1 MKRKGAVAP
10 YKAFKT
16 ETTQYGKDD
25 VSEGNNVRVFC
36 VKFTNYWIISDG
48 DKISPIWNNGDLYD
62 TNEFGVL
69 KSSTTTATFVDS
81 TSGTGTRFGSE
92 NKESLLQY
100 HLTNHLKHILE
111 DGFLPTRTIELGQAV
126 LVLFEKEDGEK
137 EWHTLNI
144 STGPYAQGGPYAQ
157 DRHKRSAQY
166 LLSSNSLDGYIG
178 KRYATILF
186 EGTREDMKN
195 SAEFVRLQAVMTAFE
210 GKAASEK
217 GFDDL
222 VFVKRIRFD
231 RYVQG
236 DQNSVQLQAYV
247 KSTKK
252 TWTLGQGLS
261 TSGGDV
267 NLVEVTASVLNAD
280 TYKYIDA
287 TNTGGLTLWGA
298 FNRAHNWLFAN
309 NQFEAVPLKEMCLQE
324 WGIVVVTDV

>member
-1 MKRKGAVAP
+1 M
-10 YKAFKT
+10 YAF
-16 ETTQYGKDD
+16 
-25 VSEGNNVRVFC
+25 
-36 VKFTNYWIISDG
+36 WLISDG
-48 DKISPIWNNGDLYD
+48 DKILSDWNTGDLYD
-62 TNEFGVL
+62 NKNLGVL
-69 KSSTTTATFVDS
+69 KSSTRTANFVD
-81 TSGTGTRFGSE
+81 TTNNGTGTGFGYDGY
-92 NKESLLQY
+92 ESLLQY

-144 STGPYAQGGPYAQ
+144 STGPYARGGPYAQ

-166 LLSSNSLDGYIG
+166 LLSSNSLDGYSSLS
-178 KRYATILF
+178 RYATILF

-287 TNTGGLTLWGA
+287 INTGGLTLWGA

-309 NQFEAVPLKEMCLQE
+309 NQFEAVPLKEMCLQQ